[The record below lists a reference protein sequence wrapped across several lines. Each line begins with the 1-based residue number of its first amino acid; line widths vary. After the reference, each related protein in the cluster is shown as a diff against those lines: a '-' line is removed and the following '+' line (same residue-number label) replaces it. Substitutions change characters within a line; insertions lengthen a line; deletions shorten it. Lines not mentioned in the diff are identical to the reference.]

1 MDIAATPDTL
11 RQFVLDKLA
20 FFGCEATER
29 YFSWV
34 YPMAQLNFLVDEE
47 KARQKLEVL
56 HLLEAI
62 ALLSQEL
69 ELDNDFLTTD
79 WYKKD
84 DQVHNGNGLL
94 LVKKLN
100 LIRNREHRER
110 IVLVFL
116 LEALLEEY
124 AEPDYEHPDFD

>member
-1 MDIAATPDTL
+1 MDIAATPATL
-11 RQFVLDKLA
+11 RKFVLDKLS
-20 FFGCEATER
+20 FFGCEATEQ

-34 YPMAQLNFLVDEE
+34 YPMARLNFLADEE

-56 HLLEAI
+56 HLSEAI
-62 ALLSQEL
+62 ALLAQEL
-69 ELDNDFLTTD
+69 ELDGDFLTTD

-84 DQVHNGNGLL
+84 DVHIESGLL
-94 LVKKLN
+94 LVKKLD
-100 LIRNREHRER
+100 LIKNREHRER
-110 IVLVFL
+110 IGQVFY